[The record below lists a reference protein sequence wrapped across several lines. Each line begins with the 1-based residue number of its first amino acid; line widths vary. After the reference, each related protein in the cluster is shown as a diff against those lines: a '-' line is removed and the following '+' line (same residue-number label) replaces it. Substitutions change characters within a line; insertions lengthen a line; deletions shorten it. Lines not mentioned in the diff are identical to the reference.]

1 MRSGE
6 TLLNEVMPIFYA
18 EVQAALE
25 QRGLSE
31 LMAQLPSLQ
40 IVSRCGCGDKDCA
53 TFYVRGPRDLNVVER
68 SIIAVRRGV
77 DSVSLEIT
85 GLLGIDIDNFGRIGT
100 FEVWGRADIAES
112 LKAGGIPTSKA

>member
-68 SIIAVRRGV
+68 NIIGVRGV
-77 DSVSLEIT
+77 DNVSLEIT
-85 GLLGIDIDNFGRIGT
+85 GLLGIDIDNFGRTGT
-100 FEVWGRADIAES
+100 LEVWGRADIAES
-112 LKAGGIPTSKA
+112 LEAAGIRTSKA